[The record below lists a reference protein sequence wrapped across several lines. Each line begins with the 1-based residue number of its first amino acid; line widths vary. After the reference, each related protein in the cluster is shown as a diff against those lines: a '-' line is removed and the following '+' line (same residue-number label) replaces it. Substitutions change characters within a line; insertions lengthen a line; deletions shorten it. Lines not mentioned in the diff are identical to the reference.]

1 MGILLA
7 IRHLE
12 TQDNREQRFSSGDRD
27 VSILP
32 GQHFA
37 GNMMATLGKFRKEEL
52 IIVHT
57 GLRRSI
63 ETTVLLMR
71 LLGYLRNPLVVSQF
85 RERFGGEL
93 AGLRF
98 SELQQLFPELR
109 SPNQLWGI
117 EAPEMGL
124 ESVATFLA
132 RIEEGITQV
141 ARLVPVSCVAIAV
154 AHAGSIKG
162 IRAVL
167 TEKEVDTRKQILC
180 ESTPQNQ
187 EVVQFQYGRR

>member
-27 VSILP
+27 VPILP

-52 IIVHT
+52 VIIHT
-57 GLRRSI
+57 GLQRSI
-63 ETTVLLMR
+63 ETAVLLMR
-71 LLGYLRNPLVVSQF
+71 LLGYSRKPLAVPQL
-85 RERFGGEL
+85 RERLGGQF

-98 SELQQLFPELR
+98 SELQQRFPELR

-117 EAPEMGL
+117 
-124 ESVATFLA
+124 
-132 RIEEGITQV
+132 
-141 ARLVPVSCVAIAV
+141 
-154 AHAGSIKG
+154 
-162 IRAVL
+162 
-167 TEKEVDTRKQILC
+167 
-180 ESTPQNQ
+180 
-187 EVVQFQYGRR
+187 